1 MGIRK
6 ITYFLLTLS
15 FSIMWLLSAG
25 QDSVTLVEGTLAHD
39 SINLGSQTKINFSIA
54 TPDDYIWQWPVLA
67 DKITEKVEIVSQTGI
82 DTLRQ
87 RRSDLVMLQKQVVI
101 TAFDSGYHAIP
112 PFIFKYQLP
121 GDTVWNMIETQ
132 PLLLFVAGLSVDLNI
147 PIRDIKGPMSA
158 PLTFMEILPWLLLAI
173 IIVVGVL
180 LYRRYLKK
188 KRARVKM
195 MPKPAKPKIPPH
207 RLALDALENLQRKK
221 LWQSGRVKEYHS
233 EITDILRHYL
243 EARFNIMAVE
253 MTTSEIMEASSA
265 QEMPSQAREKLQLIF
280 ERSDLVKFAKSN
292 PLPAEHE
299 ESFMHAVDFVRA
311 SIPLAHE
318 QESRA
323 STNNLSG
330 SDKFEESK

>member
-1 MGIRK
+1 MSIRK
-6 ITYFLLTLS
+6 TIYFLLTVS
-15 FSIMWLLSAG
+15 FSTMWLLIAG
-25 QDSVTLVEGTLAHD
+25 QDSAPTVEGKLTHD
-39 SINLGSQTKINFSIA
+39 SINLGTQTKISFSIA
-54 TPDDYIWQWPVLA
+54 TPENYSWQWPVLA
-67 DKITEKVEIVSQTGI
+67 DKITEKVEIVNQTGI

-112 PFIFKYQLP
+112 PFTFKYQLP
-121 GDTVWNMIETQ
+121 GDTVWNTVETQ

-147 PIRDIKGPMSA
+147 PIRDIKGPLRA

-195 MPKPAKPKIPPH
+195 MPKPLKPKIPPH
-207 RLALDALENLQRKK
+207 RVALDALESLQRKK

-253 MTTSEIMEASSA
+253 MTTSEIMDASLT
-265 QEMPSQAREKLQLIF
+265 QEIPSQAREKLRLIF

-299 ESFMHAVDFVRA
+299 ESFMHAVDFIRA
-311 SIPLAHE
+311 SIPLVPE
-318 QESRA
+318 PQSRA
-323 STNNLSG
+323 NVKNLSG
-330 SDKFEESK
+330 PDKFDENK